1 MKENVNYSI
10 GVDIGTNSVG
20 WAVVDESCQLL
31 KKGNKNL
38 WGVRLFDT
46 AETAQ
51 SRRISRS
58 SRRRYNRRRMRVRLL
73 QEIMNNMIME
83 VDDTFFIRLKNISF
97 LDQEDKLLY
106 LKDNYKDNFNLF
118 IDAKY
123 NDKDYYLQ
131 YPTIYHLRNY
141 LVHSSEKEDYIIL
154 LSIE

>member
-20 WAVVDESCQLL
+20 WAVIDESCQLL

-106 LKDNYKDNFNLF
+106 LK
-118 IDAKY
+118 
-123 NDKDYYLQ
+123 
-131 YPTIYHLRNY
+131 R
-141 LVHSSEKEDYIIL
+141 
-154 LSIE
+154 